1 MDSDPSS
8 RAEAPPAPA
17 WSRQEKA
24 LAPAP
29 PPHGGRPSRFLHPAQ
44 IIASEQPCVVTS
56 ILGSCVAVCLVDP
69 IAGIGGLT
77 HYLLPRQLGGPP
89 PGRYGSLAIPL
100 LIEKLTALGARRS
113 RLTAK
118 VFGGARMIGLLS
130 RSAGEHVGEKNAQVA
145 FDLLEELGIPVAAED
160 IGGVRARKLIYYTDD
175 GSAWVRRL

>member
-1 MDSDPSS
+1 MDREQDS
-8 RAEAPPAPA
+8 RTETLPAPA
-17 WSRQEKA
+17 WSRPQKGRV
-24 LAPAP
+24 PAA
-29 PPHGGRPSRFLHPAQ
+29 PPHGGRPAQFLHPAQ
-44 IIASEQPCVVTS
+44 IIASGQPCVVTS

-118 VFGGARMIGLLS
+118 VFGGARMVGVLS
-130 RSAGEHVGEKNAQVA
+130 RSEGEHVGEKNAQVA
-145 FDLLEELGIPVAAED
+145 FDLLKDLGIPVAAED
-160 IGGVRARKLIYYTDD
+160 VGGARARKLIYYTDD